1 MAQGQKKG
9 DPGVPVPLRKGQM
22 ALMAYDLKK
31 DGSAKFR
38 KTLVDYAPQ
47 DGPDGLVVDANG
59 NLLFELKA
67 VPGSMFMIRTE
78 KNWPTLRH
86 LISLPT
92 LGLVG
97 ERMPICSTLLQVIA
111 FIQFV

>member
-1 MAQGQKKG
+1 
-9 DPGVPVPLRKGQM
+9 M

-59 NLLFELKA
+59 NLFVA
-67 VPGSMFMIRTE
+67 VRAESRPGIYVYDPDG
-78 KNWPTLRH
+78 K
-86 LISLPT
+86 
-92 LGLVG
+92 
-97 ERMPICSTLLQVIA
+97 
-111 FIQFV
+111 

>member
-1 MAQGQKKG
+1 
-9 DPGVPVPLRKGQM
+9 M
-22 ALMAYDLKK
+22 ALMAYALKK

-59 NLLFELKA
+59 NLFVA
-67 VPGSMFMIRTE
+67 PGSMFMIRTE

-92 LGLVG
+92 FGLVG